1 MPRPKKTTPT
11 VATTEPDTN
20 LNPDRAQVAAV
31 ADLPHAPRI
40 VVDSI
45 PEGTPATV
53 ARVEQV
59 PDDGEDGEPLDAYA
73 ARLQAERN
81 ALVDGLRATIAEQ
94 SARIAELTAER
105 DAIQH
110 HHDEWMKFRGDAD
123 WELANLRRDGRE
135 EDRKRIA
142 ELEAEFAAT
151 RTAPEPT
158 PARPVATWTGDVLL
172 TPGGKVLGR
181 VNVSRGTFGHL
192 QAAPIYYP
200 ADDQERLGPI
210 GTIET
215 AREWVS
221 DYARKIGWVV
231 A

>member
-11 VATTEPDTN
+11 VATTEPDTTIRRTGKDGDILVVDDPHD

-31 ADLPHAPRI
+31 ADLPHESEPV
-40 VVDSI
+40 VVD
-45 PEGTPATV
+45 TPPPTLESV
-53 ARVEQV
+53 
-59 PDDGEDGEPLDAYA
+59 LA
-73 ARLQAERN
+73 AK
-81 ALVDGLRATIAEQ
+81 DATIAEQ
-94 SARIAELTAER
+94 SARIALMDVERANHRKEIEMWMSAVQKVTAER
-105 DAIQH
+105 DEMA
-110 HHDEWMKFRGDAD
+110 A
-123 WELANLRRDGRE
+123 
-135 EDRKRIA
+135 RIA
-142 ELEAEFAAT
+142 ELEAELAAT

-158 PARPVATWTGDVLL
+158 PTRPVATWTGDVLL